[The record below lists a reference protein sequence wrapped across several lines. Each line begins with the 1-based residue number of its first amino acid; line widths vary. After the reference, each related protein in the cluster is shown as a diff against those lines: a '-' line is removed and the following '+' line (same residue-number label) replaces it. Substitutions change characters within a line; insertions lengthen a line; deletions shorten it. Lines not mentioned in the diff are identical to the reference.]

1 MLTKQVLDYLLSLL
15 FPKTCLVCQRKGSHL
30 CEDCFSLIE
39 INPFQRCL
47 CGKSKN
53 VFKCPECSPSFLDGL
68 FVSADL
74 NQKVLKK
81 TINSYNSL
89 KELSMPLTLVILTHF
104 FLLQKDYFPDFV
116 VFPRPVDKK
125 EEKRTG
131 FNKTKE
137 IAKMLSEK
145 LKIPLME
152 NPDQTKD
159 KNVLVLDIV
168 YDASV
173 MEKLAETLKQNRAK
187 EVFGLVVA
195 KH

>member
-1 MLTKQVLDYLLSLL
+1 MLTKQALDYLLDLL

-30 CEDCFSLIE
+30 CEDCFSLME

-47 CGKSKN
+47 CGKNKG
-53 VFKCPECSPSFLDGL
+53 VFKCPECPSSFLDGL

-74 NQKVLKK
+74 NQNVLKK
-81 TINSYNSL
+81 TINSFNSI
-89 KELSMPLTLVILTHF
+89 KELSMPLALIILTHF
-104 FLLQKDYFPDFV
+104 FLLEKNRFPDFV
-116 VFPRPVDKK
+116 VFPRPIDKK

-137 IAKMLSEK
+137 VAKLISEK
-145 LKIPLME
+145 LKAPLME

-159 KNVLVLDIV
+159 KSVLVLDIV
-168 YDASV
+168 YDVFV
-173 MEKLAETLKQNRAK
+173 MEKLAETLKQNQAK

>member
-1 MLTKQVLDYLLSLL
+1 MKQALNYLLDMF

-39 INPFQRCL
+39 INPFQRCV
-47 CGKSKN
+47 CGKNKG
-53 VFKCPECSPSFLDGL
+53 VFKCPECPPSPLDGL

-81 TINSYNSL
+81 TINAYNSIR
-89 KELSMPLTLVILTHF
+89 ELSMPLALIILTHF
-104 FLLQKDYFPDFV
+104 LLLEKNRFPDFV
-116 VFPRPVDKK
+116 VFPRPIDKK

-131 FNKTKE
+131 FNKTKDV
-137 IAKMLSEK
+137 AKLISEK

-152 NPDQTKD
+152 NPGQTKD
-159 KNVLVLDIV
+159 KSVLVLDIV
-168 YDASV
+168 YDASA
-173 MEKLAETLKQNRAK
+173 MEKLAETLKQNQAEK
-187 EVFGLVVA
+187 VFGLVVA